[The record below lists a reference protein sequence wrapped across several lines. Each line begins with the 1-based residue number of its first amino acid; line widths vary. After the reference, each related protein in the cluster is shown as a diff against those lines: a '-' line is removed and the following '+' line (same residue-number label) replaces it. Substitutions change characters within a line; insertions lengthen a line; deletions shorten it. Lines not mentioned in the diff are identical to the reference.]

1 MSILAIEI
9 IVYFCIITN
18 HLKIQFM
25 KTNKNNRFNGLSTL
39 SKTLVFT
46 LITALTFAS
55 CVSEDPLEM
64 GTTAP
69 AFTLKSLDGDNV
81 SLSDFNNKVVVLF
94 FFGNNCPSCK
104 AAAPSVESMLVTPFA
119 KSTDYMVLGLDQWD
133 GNSAAVQ
140 TFKTTTKVSFPLLL
154 NASDV
159 AKDYGTTYD
168 RIVVIDKMGKIAFIG
183 KQSAASDIA
192 AAKAKVMEL
201 TNKVETVVTD
211 VTDEN
216 KEPESTAEA
225 APAFTLKS
233 LDGTDVS
240 LSNFSNKVVTL
251 FFFGNNCS
259 SCKAIAPSI
268 QSKLLTPFA
277 DNNSYMVLGLDQW
290 NGNQASVQAFKAAT
304 GVTFPLLL
312 NASAVASSYKTTY
325 DRIVVID
332 KMGKI
337 AFSGKQLASSDIDA
351 AKAKVM
357 ELLSK

>member
-1 MSILAIEI
+1 
-9 IVYFCIITN
+9 
-18 HLKIQFM
+18 M
-25 KTNKNNRFNGLSTL
+25 KTNKNNFSYALSRI
-39 SKTLVFT
+39 SKALIFSLVA
-46 LITALTFAS
+46 LLTFTA
-55 CVSEDPLEM
+55 CDDEMKDPIDM
-64 GTTAP
+64 GATAT
-69 AFTLKSLDGDNV
+69 AFTLKSLEGDNV

-104 AAAPSVESMLVTPFA
+104 AAAPNVESMLVTPFA

-133 GNSAAVQ
+133 GNSAAVEA
-140 TFKTTTKVSFPLLL
+140 FKTSTKVSFPLLL

-159 AKDYGTTYD
+159 AKDYGTTFD
-168 RIVVIDKMGKIAFIG
+168 RIVVIDKMGKIAFMG

-201 TNKVETVVTD
+201 TNEVATE
-211 VTDEN
+211 
-216 KEPESTAEA
+216 EPQSTAET

-251 FFFGNNCS
+251 FFFGSNCS

-290 NGNQASVQAFKAAT
+290 NGNSSAVQAFKTAT

-312 NASAVASSYKTTY
+312 NASAVAASYKTTY

-357 ELLSK
+357 ELLAK